1 MPRPSLGLASGKL
14 LYPLGMRKI
23 LGLTRYAVV
32 VPAIAS
38 IIGALLLMAQGS
50 IAILLVVSDAL
61 LSQVYLKDTIVE
73 VLTAVDAIL
82 LGTVLLVIGYGLYE
96 LFVDTRIE
104 VPLWLQVRDLDDLK
118 SKLIGVVVAIIA
130 VVFVGVFVDSNR
142 AQDVVSYGL
151 GAGALVAGLAVF
163 AYATKKDGS
172 KTPSASRKK

>member
-1 MPRPSLGLASGKL
+1 
-14 LYPLGMRKI
+14 MRRI
-23 LGLTRYAVV
+23 LGLTRYTVF
-32 VPAIAS
+32 VPALAA

-50 IAILLVVSDAL
+50 ISMVMVIVDAVANQT
-61 LSQVYLKDTIVE
+61 SLKDTIVD

-96 LFVDTRIE
+96 LFVDTEIE
-104 VPLWLQVRDLDDLK
+104 VPLWLQVKNLDDLK

-151 GAGALVAGLAVF
+151 GAGALVAGLALF
-163 AYATKKDGS
+163 ALATRKDNSS
-172 KTPSASRKK
+172 K